1 MATDSAQVMKSPG
14 LLAHKGGYKAIA
26 LVALVMILSLGL
38 LDNDMRW
45 IYLLVYL
52 WFGLVYGM
60 LLQYGRFCMA
70 SAIRDLFAI
79 KVPRMAV
86 GVMIATALFSITAG
100 LVTVSGYSTFYPH
113 PLGWHIIVGGLI
125 FGFGM
130 IFTGGC
136 ASGSLYKT
144 GEGNMGSMLVLLS
157 ISFSMALFVDLG
169 SWSNSLAPASWIESA
184 LAKDMPES
192 LSVGNG
198 WFDIFTAGYVW
209 NLSGGTM
216 ADTIGTG
223 NVWIDVFAGNV
234 LIVAILPTLAILVVL
249 YMSTYRKGYIR
260 RNKLE
265 SLSLSDELRG
275 IWGMIITSRN
285 TAIAGL
291 GLGVFAGLQMWAT
304 GALREHYEIFNF
316 GELLMKMGYT
326 EGLSIQ
332 ETVFDP
338 GYWYI
343 TTQEAQLGGW
353 VLDKA
358 GIDVMDNIFFGLMNG
373 IPNPLINAPLLMSF
387 GIIVGAAIL
396 ALSRREFKW
405 KVPNMETAI
414 FALVGGALMG
424 IGARLGMGCNVGAFF
439 AAVTNGDLTGWIF
452 LVGMLGGG
460 LLGVKAFNMWLN
472 RGSVD
477 DEFDIY
483 LADPAKNRLIKNE

>member
-1 MATDSAQVMKSPG
+1 M
-14 LLAHKGGYKAIA
+14 A
-26 LVALVMILSLGL
+26 LVVLITILSLGL
-38 LDNDMRW
+38 LANDTRW

-52 WFGLVYGM
+52 WFGVAYGIF
-60 LLQYGRFCMA
+60 LQYGRFCMA
-70 SAIRDLFAI
+70 SAVRDLFAI

-113 PLGWHIIVGGLI
+113 PLGWHIIAGGLI

-157 ISFSMALFVDLG
+157 ISFSMALFADLG
-169 SWSNSLAPASWIESA
+169 SWSNSLAPASWAESA
-184 LAKDMPES
+184 LEKDMPAV
-192 LSVGNG
+192 LSVTDG
-198 WFDIFTAGYVW
+198 WFDLLTAGYVW
-209 NLSGGTM
+209 NQWSGTV
-216 ADTIGTG
+216 ADMLGTG
-223 NVWIDVFAGNV
+223 NVWFDVFAGNV
-234 LIVAILPTLAILVVL
+234 LITAILPTLVILLIL
-249 YMSTYRKGYIR
+249 YVTTYRKGYIR
-260 RNKLE
+260 RNKLTF
-265 SLSLSDELRG
+265 LSFVDEMRG
-275 IWGMIITSRN
+275 VWGMITSSKN

-291 GLGVFAGLQMWAT
+291 GLGIFAGLQMWAT

-332 ETVFDP
+332 QTVFDP

-353 VLDKA
+353 VLNLF
-358 GIDVMDNIFFGLMNG
+358 GRDVTDNIFFGLQNG
-373 IPNPLINAPLLMSF
+373 IPNPLINAPLLMSA
-387 GIIVGAAIL
+387 GIIVGASIL

-405 KVPNMETAI
+405 KVPNMETAV
-414 FALVGGALMG
+414 FAIVGGALMG

-452 LVGMLGGG
+452 LAGMLIGG
-460 LLGVKAFNMWLN
+460 LMGVKAFNIWLN
-472 RGSVD
+472 KKSAG
-477 DEFDIY
+477 DEFDI
-483 LADPAKNRLIKNE
+483 

>member
-1 MATDSAQVMKSPG
+1 MSTDSTQVLNRSSMAHPG
-14 LLAHKGGYKAIA
+14 AYKAMTIAAVVSVLSVVLLA
-26 LVALVMILSLGL
+26 M
-38 LDNDMRW
+38 DMRW
-45 IYLLVYL
+45 VYLLVYV
-52 WFGLVYGM
+52 WFGVIYGV

-86 GVMIATALFSITAG
+86 GVMIATALFSLTAG
-100 LVTVSGYSTFYPH
+100 LVTVTGYSTFHPH
-113 PLGWHIIVGGLI
+113 PLGWHIIAGGLI

-136 ASGSLYKT
+136 ASGSLYKS
-144 GEGNMGSMLVLLS
+144 GEGNVASMLVLLS
-157 ISFSMALFVDLG
+157 ISFSQALFVDLG
-169 SWSNSLAPASWIESA
+169 SWSSSLAPSSWVASAVE
-184 LAKDMPES
+184 KGMPES
-192 LSVGNG
+192 LSVTDG
-198 WFDIFTAGYVW
+198 WFDIFTAGYIW
-209 NLSGGTM
+209 DLSGGTV
-216 ADTIGTG
+216 AQALDTG
-223 NVWIDVFAGNV
+223 NSWMDVFVGNA
-234 LIVAILPTLAILVVL
+234 LLGAILPTIAVIILL
-249 YMSTYRKGYIR
+249 YLTTYRKGYIR

-265 SLSLSDELRG
+265 KLSFGDELSG
-275 IWGMIITSRN
+275 CWAMITASKN
-285 TAIAGL
+285 TALAGL

-304 GALREHYEIFNF
+304 GALREHYNIFNF
-316 GELLMKMGYT
+316 GELLQKMGYS

-358 GIDVMDNIFFGLMNG
+358 GVDVMDNIFFGLMNG
-373 IPNPLINAPLLMSF
+373 IPNPLVNAPLLMSV

-396 ALSRREFKW
+396 ALTRHEFKW

-439 AAVTNGDLTGWIF
+439 AAVTNGDMTGWIF

-460 LLGVKAFNMWLN
+460 LIGVKAFTMWIN
-472 RGSVD
+472 WRTAGD
-477 DEFDIY
+477 DFDI
-483 LADPAKNRLIKNE
+483 

>member
-1 MATDSAQVMKSPG
+1 MATDSTQVLSNPG
-14 LLAHKGGYKAIA
+14 LLAHKGGYKAMA
-26 LVALVMILSLGL
+26 LVALITILSLGL
-38 LDNDMRW
+38 LANDMRW
-45 IYLLVYL
+45 IYLLVYV
-52 WFGLVYGM
+52 WFGVAYGVF
-60 LLQYGRFCMA
+60 LQYGRFCMA

-100 LVTVSGYSTFYPH
+100 LVTVSGYSTFHPH
-113 PLGWHIIVGGLI
+113 PLGWHIITGGLI

-157 ISFSMALFVDLG
+157 ISFSMALFADLG
-169 SWSNSLAPASWIESA
+169 SWSNSLAPASWAESA
-184 LAKDMPES
+184 LDKGMPES
-192 LSVGNG
+192 LTVTDG
-198 WFDIFTAGYVW
+198 WFDLFTAGYVW
-209 NLSGGTM
+209 NLSGGSV
-216 ADTIGTG
+216 ADMIGTG
-223 NVWIDVFAGNV
+223 NVWIDVFVGNV
-234 LIVAILPTLAILVVL
+234 LLTAILPSLLILVIL

-265 SLSLSDELRG
+265 SLSFGDEMSG
-275 IWGMIITSRN
+275 IWAMITSSKN

-291 GLGVFAGLQMWAT
+291 GLGIFAGLQMWAT

-316 GELLMKMGYT
+316 GELLMKMGYS

-353 VLDKA
+353 VMNLF
-358 GIDVMDNIFFGLMNG
+358 GRDVTDNIFFGLQNG
-373 IPNPLINAPLLMSF
+373 IPNPLINAPLLMSA

-396 ALSRREFKW
+396 SLSRREFKW
-405 KVPNMETAI
+405 KVPNVETAV
-414 FALVGGALMG
+414 FAIVGGALMG

-452 LVGMLGGG
+452 LAGMLIGG
-460 LLGVKAFNMWLN
+460 LLGVKAFNAWLN
-472 RGSVD
+472 RKSAD
-477 DEFDIY
+477 DEFDI
-483 LADPAKNRLIKNE
+483 

>member
-1 MATDSAQVMKSPG
+1 MATDSAQVMSKPG
-14 LLAHKGGYKAIA
+14 LLAHKGGYKAMA
-26 LVALVMILSLGL
+26 LVALVTILSLGL
-38 LDNDMRW
+38 LANDTRW
-45 IYLLVYL
+45 IYLLVYV
-52 WFGLVYGM
+52 WFGVAYGVF
-60 LLQYGRFCMA
+60 LQYGRFCMA
-70 SAIRDLFAI
+70 SAVRDLFAI

-113 PLGWHIIVGGLI
+113 PLGWHIIAGGLI

-157 ISFSMALFVDLG
+157 ISFSMALFADLG
-169 SWSNSLAPASWIESA
+169 SWSNSFAPASWTESA
-184 LAKDMPES
+184 LEKGMPAE
-192 LSVGNG
+192 LSVTDG
-198 WFDIFTAGYVW
+198 WFDLFTAGYVW
-209 NLSGGTM
+209 NLSGGTVGDM
-216 ADTIGTG
+216 LGTG
-223 NVWIDVFAGNV
+223 NVWIDVFVGNV
-234 LIVAILPTLAILVVL
+234 FLAAILPTMVILVIL
-249 YMSTYRKGYIR
+249 YVTTYRKGFIR

-265 SLSLSDELRG
+265 SLSFGDEMRG
-275 IWGMIITSRN
+275 IWGMITSSKN

-291 GLGVFAGLQMWAT
+291 GLGIFAGLQMWAT

-353 VLDKA
+353 VLSQF
-358 GIDVMDNIFFGLMNG
+358 GRDVTDNIFFGLQNG
-373 IPNPLINAPLLMSF
+373 IPNPLINAPLLMSV
-387 GIIVGAAIL
+387 GIIVGASIL

-405 KVPNMETAI
+405 KVPNMETAV
-414 FALVGGALMG
+414 FAIVGGALMG

-439 AAVTNGDLTGWIF
+439 AAVTNGDLSGWIF
-452 LVGMLGGG
+452 LAGMLIGG
-460 LLGVKAFNMWLN
+460 LLGVKAFNVWLN
-472 RGSVD
+472 RKSAG
-477 DEFDIY
+477 DEFNI
-483 LADPAKNRLIKNE
+483 

>member
-1 MATDSAQVMKSPG
+1 MATDSAQVMSKPG
-14 LLAHKGGYKAIA
+14 LLAHKGGYKAMA
-26 LVALVMILSLGL
+26 LVALVTILSLGL
-38 LDNDMRW
+38 LANDMRW
-45 IYLLVYL
+45 IYLLVYV
-52 WFGLVYGM
+52 WFGVAYGVF
-60 LLQYGRFCMA
+60 LQYGRFCMA

-113 PLGWHIIVGGLI
+113 PLGWHIIAGGLI

-157 ISFSMALFVDLG
+157 ISFSMALFADLG
-169 SWSNSLAPASWIESA
+169 SWSNNLAPASWTASA
-184 LAKDMPES
+184 LEKGMPAE
-192 LSVGNG
+192 LSVTDG
-198 WFDIFTAGYVW
+198 WFDLFTAGYVW
-209 NLSGGTM
+209 NQSGGTV
-216 ADTIGTG
+216 ADMIGTG
-223 NVWIDVFAGNV
+223 NVWVDVFVGNV
-234 LIVAILPTLAILVVL
+234 LLTAILPTLAILLIL
-249 YMSTYRKGYIR
+249 YVTTYRKGFIR
-260 RNKLE
+260 RSKLT
-265 SLSLSDELRG
+265 SLSFADEMRG
-275 IWGMIITSRN
+275 IWGMITSSKN

-316 GELLMKMGYT
+316 GELLMKMGYS

-353 VLDKA
+353 VMNLF
-358 GIDVMDNIFFGLMNG
+358 GRDVTDNIFFGLQNG
-373 IPNPLINAPLLMSF
+373 IPNPLINAPLLMSV
-387 GIIVGAAIL
+387 GIIVGASIL

-405 KVPNMETAI
+405 KVPNMETAV
-414 FALVGGALMG
+414 FAIVGGALMG

-452 LVGMLGGG
+452 LAGMLIGG

-472 RGSVD
+472 RKSAG
-477 DEFDIY
+477 DEFDI
-483 LADPAKNRLIKNE
+483 